1 MRSQTSKIELLA
13 HPYRRKASY
22 METKKDKYD
31 TNPLDPEVGRKT
43 EEVWGDGG
51 GGAPTQ
57 PVKGQTREV
66 GDLAKENARGNVH
79 SEAPTRRYD
88 NPPLE
93 APYPSV
99 FVPPPYSPPA
109 QYPAAGQPYQS
120 PVSTRPTSRTVLG
133 IGLPEKWAV
142 MLPYVPSYI
151 GLIISLVELF
161 FVPRKEVKVR
171 FHASQGLAL
180 HIAILMVQTVF
191 GVINS
196 ITGSSSGGLLFWLA
210 ATVFLIVSMV
220 RVWRG
225 EPHRIAPLA
234 EPAQWF
240 NEHIEPRNKG

>member
-1 MRSQTSKIELLA
+1 
-13 HPYRRKASY
+13 
-22 METKKDKYD
+22 
-31 TNPLDPEVGRKT
+31 
-43 EEVWGDGG
+43 
-51 GGAPTQ
+51 
-57 PVKGQTREV
+57 
-66 GDLAKENARGNVH
+66 
-79 SEAPTRRYD
+79 
-88 NPPLE
+88 
-93 APYPSV
+93 
-99 FVPPPYSPPA
+99 
-109 QYPAAGQPYQS
+109 
-120 PVSTRPTSRTVLG
+120 
-133 IGLPEKWAV
+133 
-142 MLPYVPSYI
+142 
-151 GLIISLVELF
+151 LIISLVELF

-196 ITGSSSGGLLFWLA
+196 ITGSSSGGFLFWLA